1 MEDSEA
7 DLYLQMYLE
16 NDLNRK
22 MDNVYSYKL
31 PQLIIFVLL
40 EIGFNELDINLI
52 ENLLVFDKNLSYY
65 ELKLLGFSNEQI
77 SALFFLINP
86 ENEFSKKEVQNNC
99 VKEDLKSKECSICLE
114 LFETRENIVKLPCH
128 HFFHARCLAQWKS
141 TCPYCRQPFEHEYPK
156 LIGNWLTQCRDAV
169 DFLNSIKENCNTGIK
184 IVK

>member
-40 EIGFNELDINLI
+40 EIGFKELDVKLI
-52 ENLLVFDKNLSYY
+52 ENLLVIDKHLSYY

-77 SALFFLINP
+77 SSLFYLIDP
-86 ENEFSKKEVQNNC
+86 ENEFCKKEVQNNC
-99 VKEDLKSKECSICLE
+99 VKEEDLKSEE
-114 LFETRENIVKLPCH
+114 
-128 HFFHARCLAQWKS
+128 
-141 TCPYCRQPFEHEYPK
+141 
-156 LIGNWLTQCRDAV
+156 
-169 DFLNSIKENCNTGIK
+169 
-184 IVK
+184 